1 MAEEETKP
9 TEQTPTESTPK
20 KELDNTTEEL
30 IKEAL
35 EAALNGSKP
44 WYKRGLSY
52 VIAVILI
59 VAFYAADQFG
69 PEVVNKIVEL
79 VNKLLE
85 VL

>member
-1 MAEEETKP
+1 MAEEIKP
-9 TEQTPTESTPK
+9 TETAPAEDTPK
-20 KELDNTTEEL
+20 KELDETTKEL

-35 EAALNGSKP
+35 GDVMDGSKP

-52 VIAVILI
+52 IVAIVLIA
-59 VAFYAADQFG
+59 AFYAGDQFG

-85 VL
+85 LL